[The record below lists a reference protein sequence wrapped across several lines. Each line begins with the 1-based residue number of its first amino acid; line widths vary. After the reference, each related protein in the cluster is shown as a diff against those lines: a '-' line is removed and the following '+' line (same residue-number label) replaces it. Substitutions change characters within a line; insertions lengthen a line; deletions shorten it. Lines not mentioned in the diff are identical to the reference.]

1 MILGIGNDIVE
12 IDRIRKSYEKHKDH
26 FLLKLFTENERQ
38 YCMRFSDPFPRI
50 AGRFAVKEA
59 IVKALGTGFGKEVS
73 WQEIEVIN
81 NAQGKPEVFLHGS
94 IKEKTL
100 HTQIHVSI
108 SHCESFASAVAVWT
122 KC

>member
-12 IDRIRKSYEKHKDH
+12 IDRIRQSYEKHKDH
-26 FLLKLFTENERQ
+26 FLSKLFTEKEQ
-38 YCMRFSDPFPRI
+38 KYCLKFTDPIPRI

-73 WQEIEVIN
+73 WKEIEVIN
-81 NAQGKPEVFLHGS
+81 NDKGKPEVFLYGLM
-94 IKEKTL
+94 KEKTL
-100 HTQIHVSI
+100 HTKIHVSI

-122 KC
+122 KS